1 MDKKNVI
8 ILNNESFDKVIAEGV
23 TLVDF
28 WAAWCAPCLMQTP
41 ILEKVLEKVGN
52 GVKIGKL
59 DVDEN
64 REIAMKFNISSIP
77 TLIIF
82 KDGVVK
88 DQMLG
93 VQDENT
99 LLKKLND

>member
-1 MDKKNVI
+1 MDKKNVL

-28 WAAWCAPCLMQTP
+28 WAAWCAPCRIQTP
-41 ILEKVLEKVGN
+41 ILEKVLEKVGD
-52 GVKIGKL
+52 GVKIAKL

-77 TLIIF
+77 TLMIF

-88 DQMLG
+88 EQMLG

-99 LLKKLND
+99 LLKKLSD